1 MCLIHML
8 DAVAITSLIISVL
21 TATGTLIHQIHLKNC
36 ELCFCIKSDCSKT
49 PRTNSPVNESS
60 I

>member
-1 MCLIHML
+1 ML